1 MKSFEKSNSL
11 SQVCLKARTFESIQ
25 VAIDARPCISKV
37 SVALEGLPSPAK
49 THVIDAG

>member
-25 VAIDARPCISKV
+25 VAIDARHCIRRRAVLLSKA
-37 SVALEGLPSPAK
+37 SRPPAK
-49 THVIDAG
+49 SPM